1 MSDFA
6 RARDFARREIAPS
19 SRARRRARDRIGAIA
34 RARSIDRA
42 TLDATLDARFAI
54 DARSTPRGSTGAR
67 AIDRSPSRS
76 RGDASARPSRETT
89 TRAASTRRARWR
101 RSRGGSRARRG
112 RAARWFATA
121 TATTSGDGDDDD
133 GGARDRDDGGGGARD
148 DGAVDARSRRAVEDA
163 RERCVD
169 AGGDG
174 RRAEEG
180 GTRAREA
187 DATADGRAE
196 DDDARARVDAGV
208 MRVRWTI
215 AEGQGRGEDA
225 AVPVYSFDGEARGS
239 VELPGRIF
247 DQPLRV
253 DVAHRVV
260 RWQRAK
266 ARKGLHKTKS
276 RGEVAGSTRKV
287 RPQKG
292 SGRARVGNLKAP
304 QMRGGGTAHGP
315 VVRSHAHALPKKVR
329 RMGLKVALSA
339 KAAEGKLIVV
349 DSFAGMEPKTRAMK
363 ATLER
368 LTGDLGLA
376 AGGEFHSTLIIDGEF
391 EEMAEGVVDAEDQ
404 FGPSELVRMSSR
416 NLPHVEVLPQ
426 IGANV
431 YSILRRRTLIVTK
444 SGLEQLIARLDAPI
458 KR

>member
-1 MSDFA
+1 MATIARRLA
-6 RARDFARREIAPS
+6 RAAWTR
-19 SRARRRARDRIGAIA
+19 GAL
-34 RARSIDRA
+34 RA
-42 TLDATLDARFAI
+42 T
-54 DARSTPRGSTGAR
+54 
-67 AIDRSPSRS
+67 
-76 RGDASARPSRETT
+76 
-89 TRAASTRRARWR
+89 
-101 RSRGGSRARRG
+101 
-112 RAARWFATA
+112 ATA
-121 TATTSGDGDDDD
+121 TATTAATATATTAARAIATTADAARGAAARGRVALDRRARWRTLASDASTRAATEADEEDGTRTREASAAAAGRDDD
-133 GGARDRDDGGGGARD
+133 
-148 DGAVDARSRRAVEDA
+148 
-163 RERCVD
+163 
-169 AGGDG
+169 
-174 RRAEEG
+174 
-180 GTRAREA
+180 
-187 DATADGRAE
+187 
-196 DDDARARVDAGV
+196 ARVDAGV

-215 AEGQGRGEDA
+215 AEGQGRGKDA
-225 AVPVYSFDGEARGS
+225 TVPVYSFDGEARGS

-253 DVAHRVV
+253 DIAHRVV

-339 KAAEGKLIVV
+339 KAAEGKLIVI

>member
-1 MSDFA
+1 MSDFE
-6 RARDFARREIAPS
+6 R
-19 SRARRRARDRIGAIA
+19 
-34 RARSIDRA
+34 
-42 TLDATLDARFAI
+42 
-54 DARSTPRGSTGAR
+54 AR
-67 AIDRSPSRS
+67 AIDRSR
-76 RGDASARPSRETT
+76 DARRDPRREVRDRRAIDAARFD
-89 TRAASTRRARWR
+89 RRARD
-101 RSRGGSRARRG
+101 RSIAVAIARRRVG
-112 RAARWFATA
+112 ATLARDDDARGVDATRAMATIARRVARAAWTRGARFATA
-121 TATTSGDGDDDD
+121 TATTTATTTTTTAARAIATTAEAARGTTARWTLDR
-133 GGARDRDDGGGGARD
+133 GARWRTLASDASTRAATVGGG
-148 DGAVDARSRRAVEDA
+148 
-163 RERCVD
+163 
-169 AGGDG
+169 
-174 RRAEEG
+174 EG

-187 DATADGRAE
+187 DATADGRDD

-225 AVPVYSFDGEARGS
+225 VVPVYSFDGEARGS

-391 EEMAEGVVDAEDQ
+391 EEMAESVVDAEDQ
-404 FGPSELVRMSSR
+404 FGPSELVRMSAR

>member
-1 MSDFA
+1 
-6 RARDFARREIAPS
+6 
-19 SRARRRARDRIGAIA
+19 
-34 RARSIDRA
+34 
-42 TLDATLDARFAI
+42 
-54 DARSTPRGSTGAR
+54 
-67 AIDRSPSRS
+67 
-76 RGDASARPSRETT
+76 
-89 TRAASTRRARWR
+89 
-101 RSRGGSRARRG
+101 
-112 RAARWFATA
+112 
-121 TATTSGDGDDDD
+121 
-133 GGARDRDDGGGGARD
+133 
-148 DGAVDARSRRAVEDA
+148 
-163 RERCVD
+163 
-169 AGGDG
+169 
-174 RRAEEG
+174 
-180 GTRAREA
+180 
-187 DATADGRAE
+187 
-196 DDDARARVDAGV
+196 

-225 AVPVYSFDGEARGS
+225 VVPVYSFDGEARGS

-376 AGGEFHSTLIIDGEF
+376 AGGD
-391 EEMAEGVVDAEDQ
+391 
-404 FGPSELVRMSSR
+404 ELVRMSAR